1 MLIYFQSK
9 AGGNFLMLEEHARI
23 LLELM
28 GKTFMPKG
36 IITSDEIPKKLIILQ
51 DGLLAH
57 ELYLKELANEN
68 NGNSTV
74 EENIENSINLMND
87 SLGKDINE
95 DEIKNVDE
103 DVNLDK
109 LSKEKYNELPIVT
122 LKQRSWPLIN
132 IMNRAHLK
140 NTDILWGI

>member
-9 AGGNFLMLEEHARI
+9 SGGNFLMLEEHARI

-28 GKTFMPKG
+28 DKTFTPKG

-51 DGLLAH
+51 DALLAH
-57 ELYLKELANEN
+57 ELYLKELTNEN
-68 NGNSTV
+68 DGNSTV
-74 EENIENSINLMND
+74 EENIENSIKLMND
-87 SLGKDINE
+87 SLDKDINE
-95 DEIKNVDE
+95 DENKNVDE
-103 DVNLDK
+103 DDDVDK
-109 LSKEKYNELPIVT
+109 LSKEKYNELPIIT